1 MCSTKNE
8 SGGKLPWVPISRLM
22 VFGVP
27 DGWGLSFL
35 VVGMYRGVTVGQPYI
50 YELAMKNIL
59 EPFRF
64 WPIQLW
70 NIMLKESLCFYIYFL
85 VSHRNC

>member
-1 MCSTKNE
+1 M
-8 SGGKLPWVPISRLM
+8 PWVSISRLM
-22 VFGVP
+22 VSGVP

-35 VVGMYRGVTVGQPYI
+35 VVGMYREVTVGQPYI
-50 YELAMKNIL
+50 YELTMKNIL
-59 EPFRF
+59 EPFRV
-64 WPIQLW
+64 WPIELW